1 MVVESYYTGIVMG
14 ICFTNQS
21 PYRLINKSYQEIN
34 NRYKLIG
41 VISIIPLNIYIRKL
55 KKMHYWI
62 LFKKLKKKIT
72 LTISFSALLYRSIL
86 FPVIGSKA
94 AQQEGPTQI

>member
-1 MVVESYYTGIVMG
+1 MVVESYYTGIGMG

-41 VISIIPLNIYIRKL
+41 VINIIPLNIYIRQL

-62 LFKKLKKKIT
+62 PFKKFKKEKIT
-72 LTISFSALLYRSIL
+72 IIISFPALLYRSIL

-94 AQQEGPTQI
+94 A